1 MPKKK
6 TKAKTKQQA
15 TTQIH
20 PSTETILQIT
30 AEELQNIIANALL
43 QAEEQRKQNEKD
55 KQERERQEWRKE
67 IGYKDYSKSN
77 SKFAGILGF
86 LNGIK
91 CGIKMMFMS
100 SAKIKGD
107 KTILSSMKIELS
119 NYYLLYCILSG
130 LLSFCLIFFI
140 PLQYLIPNFQP
151 LPWYLDSMLVFLALI
166 FVFVVLKNRILY
178 FEVDYIKDNNYLI
191 GVLSSHTTRISI
203 IISITSIF
211 IAILSI
217 FLQRGLL

>member
-6 TKAKTKQQA
+6 TKAKYQA

-20 PSTETILQIT
+20 PSTETIIQIT

-100 SAKIKGD
+100 SAKIKGY
-107 KTILSSMKIELS
+107 KTISASLSMGLS
-119 NYYLLYCILSG
+119 NNYLMAGLMSILLSLCIL
-130 LLSFCLIFFI
+130 IFTVAFI
-140 PLQYLIPNFQP
+140 FLNL
-151 LPWYLDSMLVFLALI
+151 LPWYITLLLFVLSFGLFINGLKHRLA
-166 FVFVVLKNRILY
+166 Y
-178 FEVDYIKDNNYLI
+178 FEVTDIKDDNLI
-191 GVLSSHTTRISI
+191 LNILALHNSKISI
-203 IISITSIF
+203 IIAIISVAIAV
-211 IAILSI
+211 IAIVK
-217 FLQRGLL
+217 